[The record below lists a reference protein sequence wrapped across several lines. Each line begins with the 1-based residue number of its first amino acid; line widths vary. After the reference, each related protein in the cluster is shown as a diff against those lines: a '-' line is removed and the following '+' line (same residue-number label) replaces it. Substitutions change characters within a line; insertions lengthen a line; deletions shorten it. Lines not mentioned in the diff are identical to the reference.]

1 MFNKARKTKIIYPC
15 VTIRHFQ
22 GGVMVEKKGDAD
34 LFKKEKKSKQNTL
47 LQYAGALR
55 NTGANG
61 GLEAIL
67 RDKNNKTLLH
77 KL

>member
-1 MFNKARKTKIIYPC
+1 
-15 VTIRHFQ
+15 
-22 GGVMVEKKGDAD
+22 MVEKKGDAD
-34 LFKKEKKSKQNTL
+34 LFKKEKKAKQNTL